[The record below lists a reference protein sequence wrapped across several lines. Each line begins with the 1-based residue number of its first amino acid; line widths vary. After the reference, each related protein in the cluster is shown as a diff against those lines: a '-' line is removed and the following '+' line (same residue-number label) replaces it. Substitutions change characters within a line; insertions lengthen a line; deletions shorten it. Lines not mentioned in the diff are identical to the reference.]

1 MLILL
6 FEGAIIGVFTSI
18 NLILFYVFWE
28 IVLIPMF
35 FFIGI
40 WGGPRRKYAAMKF
53 ILFTYLGSL
62 VMLLGFL
69 LIYIAS
75 SPNTFNLLDL
85 VGNVPYDVQIW
96 ASLAM
101 LIGFGVKLPLVPFH
115 TWLPDAHVEAPA
127 PISVFLAGLLLK
139 MGGYG
144 FLRLNIGILGEASK
158 SLAFLFIGLGVITMF
173 YGAIVALKQT
183 DLKRMIALTSINHMG
198 FVVVG
203 AFTANLLGIS
213 GAIFQMF
220 NHGIAIGLLFML
232 TGYIYEQTGSREI
245 PLLKG
250 MQKNIPRTA
259 ILLTLASLAGM
270 GAPIFSLFL
279 SEFMVIAG
287 AISFNY
293 GLAVAMLIP
302 IITVSYF
309 LWMIR
314 RVVMSNPTD
323 TQSYREMSLRSAI
336 TLSIYLIPLLL
347 LVIFPYLLLDV
358 IDPISTTLIN
368 ALGG

>member
-1 MLILL
+1 
-6 FEGAIIGVFTSI
+6 
-18 NLILFYVFWE
+18 
-28 IVLIPMF
+28 
-35 FFIGI
+35 
-40 WGGPRRKYAAMKF
+40 
-53 ILFTYLGSL
+53 
-62 VMLLGFL
+62 
-69 LIYIAS
+69 
-75 SPNTFNLLDL
+75 
-85 VGNVPYDVQIW
+85 
-96 ASLAM
+96 
-101 LIGFGVKLPLVPFH
+101 
-115 TWLPDAHVEAPA
+115 
-127 PISVFLAGLLLK
+127 
-139 MGGYG
+139 
-144 FLRLNIGILGEASK
+144 
-158 SLAFLFIGLGVITMF
+158 MF

-203 AFTANLLGIS
+203 AFTANLLGVS

-250 MQKNIPRTA
+250 MQKNMPRTA
-259 ILLTLASLAGM
+259 VLLTLASLAGM

-293 GLAVAMLIP
+293 SLAAAILIP

-314 RVVMSNPTD
+314 RVVMSNPSG
-323 TQSYREMSLRSAI
+323 TQSYRDMSLYSAI

-347 LVIFPYLLLDV
+347 LVIFPYLLLDI

>member
-1 MLILL
+1 
-6 FEGAIIGVFTSI
+6 
-18 NLILFYVFWE
+18 
-28 IVLIPMF
+28 
-35 FFIGI
+35 
-40 WGGPRRKYAAMKF
+40 
-53 ILFTYLGSL
+53 
-62 VMLLGFL
+62 
-69 LIYIAS
+69 
-75 SPNTFNLLDL
+75 
-85 VGNVPYDVQIW
+85 
-96 ASLAM
+96 
-101 LIGFGVKLPLVPFH
+101 
-115 TWLPDAHVEAPA
+115 
-127 PISVFLAGLLLK
+127 
-139 MGGYG
+139 
-144 FLRLNIGILGEASK
+144 
-158 SLAFLFIGLGVITMF
+158 
-173 YGAIVALKQT
+173 
-183 DLKRMIALTSINHMG
+183 MIALTSINHMG

-309 LWMIR
+309 LWL
-314 RVVMSNPTD
+314 
-323 TQSYREMSLRSAI
+323 SLI
-336 TLSIYLIPLLL
+336 HI
-347 LVIFPYLLLDV
+347 
-358 IDPISTTLIN
+358 
-368 ALGG
+368 